1 LLDQKHITILVL
13 LQQDGRRHLAEIAK
27 EVELSSPA
35 VMERLKKLESRGI
48 IKAFHAI
55 LDAKK
60 LGKNITAFIGVSVS
74 HQRYID
80 HVGLLIAAQKDVL
93 ECHHVTG
100 PDSFVLKVT
109 TTDTASLE
117 KLIAEIRSM
126 EGVTRTVTNVVLS
139 TSKESSI
146 IPLDTALEESFHKE
160 SPNGEATRRFTGTL
174 GKK

>member
-1 LLDQKHITILVL
+1 
-13 LQQDGRRHLAEIAK
+13 
-27 EVELSSPA
+27 
-35 VMERLKKLESRGI
+35 MERVRKLKSRGV
-48 IKAFHAI
+48 IKGFHPV

-60 LGKNITAFIGVSVS
+60 LGKNLTAFIGVSVS

-80 HVGLLIAAQKDVL
+80 SVGLFMATRKDVL

-100 PDSFVLKVT
+100 GDSFVLKVKT
-109 TTDTASLE
+109 ADTDSLE

-139 TSKESSI
+139 TSKETSI
-146 IPLDTALEESFHKE
+146 LSLEPALEESFHKE
-160 SPNGEATRRFTGTL
+160 TRNDEQNRRFTGTL